1 MTHDCWWHQERIEQ
15 AQREN
20 DQKTLDFYRRFSNKP
35 NPSNGIKAMAE
46 NCADYEQFLACG
58 FTDEYETKVN
68 EYGWF
73 EHEIRPLEDIMVYN
87 EPKFGQARIRLAQL
101 PNGKWIHSAHVVF
114 RLGGF
119 GDHLSI
125 FNEQFSTR
133 LDALFHAMRHDIL
146 SHIHGEPES
155 VMNAVRR
162 GLDDLWLRENQPQ
175 QLELF

>member
-101 PNGKWIHSAHVVF
+101 PNGAEVTVERVEDGWARITWQNEGYVMADYL
-114 RLGGF
+114 RNGG
-119 GDHLSI
+119 D
-125 FNEQFSTR
+125 
-133 LDALFHAMRHDIL
+133 
-146 SHIHGEPES
+146 
-155 VMNAVRR
+155 
-162 GLDDLWLRENQPQ
+162 
-175 QLELF
+175 